1 MTDLGQTA
9 DINSTIAA
17 LEQGITAIPIDQAIA
32 VLESWLSQLRGLEI
46 ANDLQELKEAL
57 RKQKSADAIANL
69 LIDLGEDTASELTIE
84 TSDEVTLKIR
94 QLAELLMQ
102 AGKALRG

>member
-32 VLESWLSQLRGLEI
+32 VLESWQQQLAGLDI
-46 ANDLQELKEAL
+46 ANDLQELKDAL

-69 LIDLGEDTASELTIE
+69 LTDLGEDTASELTIE
-84 TSDEVTLKIR
+84 TSDEVRVKIR
-94 QLAELLMQ
+94 QLAELLME